1 MAQKKH
7 ESEAGSGLQPI
18 IHQPL
23 RGRGAD
29 DTPLPPLQEGGGK
42 PIAGKGAVGSNTC
55 GEVAEVLGQRL
66 VRYACIA
73 VLLLS
78 LSATGSAPFGF
89 AQDPRGA
96 DLILVNGDIYTVDTQ
111 LGRVQALA
119 IADGKILAA
128 GTDEEVRKWAG
139 PETKVMDLEGRFVM
153 PGFNDGHVHFGSG
166 GLAHLRVNVEGT
178 RSLKEFQDRICARL
192 GEFKPGEWVTGRG
205 WDHSLWPENRV
216 PSKADLDAVSAEHPM
231 LFGRV
236 DGHSAVANSLALK
249 LAGITGDTPNPEG
262 GEIVRDADGEATGW
276 LKETAIGL
284 VGRHVPDPSPEQ
296 RKRGLQLA
304 LADAARNGITSIQ
317 DNSDWE
323 DFLALRELKGEG
335 KLTLRV
341 TEWLPFSAP
350 LVQLEAM
357 RKEGGSTDP
366 WLKTGALKG
375 VADGSG
381 GSLSAAMLEDFANTP
396 GNTGILRFDPEGLKK
411 MVAEREAAGFQINIH
426 AIGDRA
432 NRVALDAFEAAR
444 KINPPRA
451 GRNTR
456 HRIEHSQFVHADD
469 FARFRELGVIASMQP
484 CHLLNDLRWAPTILG
499 PERFNEGYAWQTFL
513 KNKVVL
519 AFGTD
524 YAVEPLNPMRNL
536 YASIAREFESGG
548 PAGGWVPEEKI
559 SIADAIRA
567 YTWGSAYAEFEEH
580 RKGTL
585 SPGKF
590 ADLVVLSQDVTG
602 APAVEVLRTEVLLT
616 MVGGRVVYEKK

>member
-1 MAQKKH
+1 MRRWLPALLLLILVT
-7 ESEAGSGLQPI
+7 SGSG
-18 IHQPL
+18 
-23 RGRGAD
+23 
-29 DTPLPPLQEGGGK
+29 
-42 PIAGKGAVGSNTC
+42 
-55 GEVAEVLGQRL
+55 
-66 VRYACIA
+66 
-73 VLLLS
+73 
-78 LSATGSAPFGF
+78 PFGF
-89 AQDPRGA
+89 AQGTQDKPRGA
-96 DLILVNGDIYTVDTQ
+96 DLLLINGDIYTVDPA

-128 GTDEEVRKWAG
+128 GTNDEVRKWAG
-139 PETKVMDLEGRFVM
+139 PQTKVMDLEGRFVL
-153 PGFNDGHVHFGSG
+153 PGFNDAHVHFGSG
-166 GLAHLRVNVEGT
+166 GLRQLRVEVEGT
-178 RSLKEFQDRICARL
+178 RSLKEFQDRIRARL

-205 WDHSLWPENRV
+205 WDHSLWTENRV
-216 PSKADLDAVSAEHPM
+216 PTKADLDAVSTDHPM
-231 LFGRV
+231 LFGRI
-236 DGHSAVANSLALK
+236 DGHSSVANSLALK
-249 LAGITGDTPNPEG
+249 LAGITRDTPNPEG
-262 GEIVRDADGEATGW
+262 GEIVRGEDGEATGG

-284 VGRHVPDPSPEQ
+284 VGRHVPDPSHEQ
-296 RKRGLQLA
+296 RKRGLLLA

-323 DFLALRELKGEG
+323 DFLTLRELKGEG

-350 LVQLEAM
+350 LDQLEKM
-357 RKEGGSTDP
+357 RKEGGTTDP

-381 GSLSAAMLEDFANTP
+381 GSLSAAMLEPFAPEASGRP
-396 GNTGILRFDPEGLKK
+396 GNTGILRFDPEQLKK

-444 KINPPRA
+444 KLNPPRP

-456 HRIEHSQFVHADD
+456 HRIEHAQFVHADD

-484 CHLLNDLRWAPTILG
+484 CHLLNDLRWARIILG
-499 PERFNEGYAWQTFL
+499 PERYHEAYAWQTFRQ
-513 KNKVVL
+513 NNVPL

-524 YAVEPLNPMRNL
+524 YAVEPLNPMRGL

-548 PAGGWVPEEKI
+548 PLGGWLPEEKI

-585 SPGKF
+585 APGKF
-590 ADLVVLSQDVTG
+590 ADLVVLSTDITR
-602 APAVEVLRTEVLLT
+602 APAVEVLRTQVLLT